1 MKRTLSYFIIII
13 LFQSCIALRKAPQ
26 IENFKVTR
34 GKEFNSTLPE
44 REMFVFEDPKDI
56 NHFYHYIDTR
66 FQLNKENVYD
76 DVPFEIDGS
85 QYFFSWYETEM
96 ATKKLNL
103 GGMFVDA
110 LFGAAGIG
118 PVVQDYA
125 SRKGHWYIAMEV
137 YSDSENDCLKTTSL
151 SRQTVLKYLTALKQ
165 EYLTTHNYNE
175 TVFKD

>member
-1 MKRTLSYFIIII
+1 MKRILPFLSVII
-13 LFQSCIALRKAPQ
+13 LFQSCIPLRKAPK
-26 IENFKVTR
+26 IENYKVTR
-34 GKEFNSTLPE
+34 GDEFNITLPE

-76 DVPFEIDGS
+76 DIPFKIDDG
-85 QYFFSWYETEM
+85 QYFFSWYEAEIP
-96 ATKKLNL
+96 TKKLNV
-103 GGMFVDA
+103 GAIFVDA
-110 LFGAAGIG
+110 LFGAMGVG
-118 PVVQDYA
+118 PVVNDYA
-125 SRKGHWYIAMEV
+125 SRKGHWYIAIEV

-151 SRQTVLKYLTALKQ
+151 SRQAVLKYLSALKK